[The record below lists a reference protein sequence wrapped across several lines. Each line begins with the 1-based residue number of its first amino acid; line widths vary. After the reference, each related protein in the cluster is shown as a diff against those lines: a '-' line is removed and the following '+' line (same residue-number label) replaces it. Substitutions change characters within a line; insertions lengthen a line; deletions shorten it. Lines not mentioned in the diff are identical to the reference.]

1 MKYLLDTNVLS
12 EIRKSNC
19 SPEVKIFIG
28 KIPMEDIS
36 ISVISIGEIVF
47 GIEKLPDGKKRVE
60 LSSWVYTEIPKQ
72 FENRIIFVDTG
83 VIVEWGKLCARAGR
97 TLPYNDSLIAA
108 TALAHGLTLL
118 TRNIRDFA
126 AVEGLSLSNPWN

>member
-12 EIRKSNC
+12 EIRKPNRN
-19 SPEVKIFIG
+19 PKVYEFVK
-28 KIPMEDIS
+28 KIRQIDLS

-47 GIEKLPDGKKRVE
+47 GMEKLPEGKK
-60 LSSWVYTEIPKQ
+60 
-72 FENRIIFVDTG
+72 
-83 VIVEWGKLCARAGR
+83 RAGR
-97 TLPYNDSLIAA
+97 TLPYNDSLIAT

-126 AVEGLSLSNPWN
+126 AVEGLSLSNPWD